1 MTVRIVYGFLF
12 FLAVNMMVP
21 LTGARAQCV
30 MLNPS
35 KAVWDFVNLH
45 VTLTKAAAGFRHSQ
59 ERLDVST
66 AETRVTEKVDSV
78 SLLQWLL
85 VSRANYK
92 ASFFGSIRD
101 SSLDLDGR
109 RQSDGA
115 NPTLRGTA
123 KLQLV
128 DVKSDRT
135 VLIPDFDVALTD
147 PQWQE
152 TGEKA
157 LLGLTEDRATVLHV
171 PSGNTLLS
179 FNWSAQGTVIP
190 GGYEFRFRFPP
201 STVQRLNLVLPE
213 GLEPHV
219 SDAVT
224 DAVRIV
230 DDSGW
235 KEWLVILASHGET
248 VVRLMVRQEMI
259 NLAEMLFVQE
269 SIFELEESGMQW
281 ISRLELHV
289 LGQSVKELIFRIPG
303 TLNVSS
309 VTLHQRGIDVAPV
322 ELQGESMPNG
332 IYRVRI
338 PDPLLGTAEILF
350 HGTGQLL
357 ENTTWD
363 IPKIMLMKG
372 VWQQEMVRLVVA
384 RPLQVTG
391 FEMDRVSQ
399 ISWIETAGPP
409 SGETLDFQFHD
420 PEGSL
425 NVQLRSQTAEL
436 TSTVI
441 HEFLWSEE
449 QIEVTTVIEWAV
461 LRGQV
466 FQVRSRL
473 PDFWEVVEVTVQQ
486 LMEDGNWQTV
496 PDLLRRWTVISSE
509 SEFSELHM
517 ELSRSA
523 NAQRPLRTAVR
534 MRNLSQFDP
543 DEFDL
548 NHVFEVAPLGAE
560 QVEMGL
566 FFELTDTYRY
576 SLSPLDEDLIIT
588 APEARDL
595 WKDRFVHI
603 PENALIIRKQP
614 GRGSLPLFRSPV
626 RKQFS
631 AEVEV
636 TSVILRQ
643 REIHHRVDL
652 HCKIDGTDSVRQI
665 LIYFPRRSSA
675 GSYRWK
681 MVNDA
686 GDLQSTEPVLKRRL
700 QNRMHVLWGLPQ
712 SGELWEIQLSEIQF
726 ENFRLVGEQFLQGT
740 DSIDLE
746 LPVLPQVLQQ
756 QNLVWLYALENI
768 GMDVRAEK
776 VNCLIANWKDRK
788 QSRSLLEW
796 GEGFPAYQGQLL
808 GVWSYE
814 DLQSRL
820 QVFTDSYSISTVGH
834 QQKGICSRAEM
845 RVVLHPG
852 WEMECQV
859 RFYLSEDFEGK
870 FQIQLPEEVQLIRT
884 SINGRVLSNSP
895 LIIEKSVE
903 NQVLRVHLDEG
914 APSQIVEIQYRC
926 SAASSEG
933 IRGKLSVF
941 EWRSHSVI
949 PFPQLNCSVL
959 RFQCNMQVPAGYEL
973 FANPVEFATVK
984 NQRKQNWSQRLF
996 GAIGRSGEMLPFNP
1010 AESRE
1015 WKKLWDNGGFPSSRM
1030 VSSRER
1036 QTPVKGGPIQHWEE
1050 MSFSAND
1057 LPQKGVFQWVHRDFR
1072 VLVSLAIF
1080 FLGMTGGLLTCYRI
1094 ENAWRLGLPVMIA
1107 MGWTVML
1114 FSDVS
1119 WLTFGLQNLVMGLFV
1134 VLIFKSLFRK
1144 RLNVSEVHSGSTVQ
1158 RFPVPLSSWMVPLIG
1173 VSLLG
1178 TPPVPVSAMEAEVPS
1193 HILSSAAYVGRVS
1206 EGFLQLTASYRIHVR
1221 PTTDSGQIS
1230 IPIPLDYRTAGINA
1244 IYLRKGEQPYTEIAA
1259 LPDQENMVI
1268 RVGGPG
1274 DYQLRLSLAPSWSQ
1288 SETGQIFWRC
1298 AIPRLSQSKLDLK
1311 VNHNEIPVVV
1321 RDVRGA
1327 IVKTVHD
1334 DYTEIKGELGNIS
1347 ELVVFRQ
1354 AATET
1359 ARVSVRQF
1367 MLFDL
1372 VPRRVIRVW
1381 FRYEISGGMMS
1392 RLYWRMD
1399 PRLRVPVV
1407 QSDGQVLR
1415 INRLVTTSSTDPWIT
1430 VDLGAPK
1437 TGLQFFYAEF
1447 EERETGGITDRPV
1460 GQLRV
1465 PYVLPRMV
1473 DEHEGLFAIGNS
1485 GNMRAEILG
1494 KKPEEL
1500 VARNVVT
1507 EFMSD
1512 WEGLSL
1518 QPLEDVVDGGLP
1530 WQIDQDPINLSIRTP
1545 VTSSRAD
1552 QVLALVVHPRHVD
1565 LMTRITVIPTETTD
1579 FSDRLRLSP
1588 EIKVESVVV
1597 EELQT
1602 GDSTA
1607 TMSSVLRRWVRNEKG
1622 EIILLL
1628 NDAMTL
1634 PYTIQLRGVLSR
1646 DRNSAN
1652 IPYVIL
1658 EDVTLGAGFM
1668 WVYGNQSH
1676 VAELINL
1683 RGMVEMA
1690 SPADS
1695 LQFGAIKGHLDGAY
1709 RLTELTYDA
1718 TIRVSP
1724 RNKPLSAEM
1733 EPGQETDVK
1742 QIDIS
1747 GFSDR
1752 TDRQRERFNLQAN
1765 GNATSMDVSALPSE
1779 TEAVQMADDKL
1790 LAPTDTRNT
1799 VVLSDIAINVD
1810 WPNRLLGRRTLF
1822 MGANASSHLELE
1834 KPSGVR
1840 ITNILI
1846 DGVKQTVE
1854 ESSQHKW
1861 TIPLVTTGFQNIE
1874 IRWEG
1879 SFEDAVPGERLRL
1892 EVPKI
1897 TSATVKQSMWTL
1909 YWPSDW
1915 GKPRIL
1921 EGAEWVSSKRVKM
1934 ETVKAWL
1941 DQSQSLLAKNPP
1953 LPRSFL
1959 DRVLTPRF
1967 SRISRFLDVN
1977 ASETDPD
1984 IMQIQETFDQVS
1996 AVASLSPEM
2005 MEGQRVAVSGKVQK
2019 AISLDKLEDV
2029 NVGYVRT
2036 VSASNEG
2043 LLEFQFER
2051 PDEGLMNPDN
2061 VLLVIIIWI
2070 GMALWFLGNRF
2081 LWSGAGQ
2088 AILCVAMLSS
2098 LGLTWW
2104 LWFTPSV
2111 LGPCLIILSPVVG
2124 WRTFQT
2130 RAFSV

>member
-1 MTVRIVYGFLF
+1 MRIAYGLLL
-12 FLAVNMMVP
+12 FLALNIMIP

-30 MLNPS
+30 MLSPS
-35 KAVWDFVNLH
+35 KPIWDFVNRH
-45 VTLTKAAAGFRHSQ
+45 VALTKITAGFQHSQ
-59 ERLDVST
+59 EMLDIST
-66 AETRVTEKVDSV
+66 AETAFTERVDSV
-78 SLLQWLL
+78 ELLQTLL
-85 VSRANYK
+85 VSRATYK
-92 ASFFGSIRD
+92 ASFSDSAGD
-101 SSLDLDGR
+101 SSIDLDDQ
-109 RQSDGA
+109 RQVDGT

-128 DVKSDRT
+128 KVEGDRT
-135 VLIPDFDVALTD
+135 VLIPGFDVALTD
-147 PQWQE
+147 PLWQE
-152 TGEKA
+152 SGEKA

-171 PSGNTLLS
+171 PSGKTVLTFS
-179 FNWSAQGTVIP
+179 WSAQGTVIP
-190 GGYEFRFRFPP
+190 GGYEFRFRLPP
-201 STVQRLNLVLPE
+201 STVQRLNLVLPG
-213 GLEPHV
+213 GLEPQV

-224 DAVRIV
+224 DAVRAV

-235 KEWLVILASHGET
+235 KEWPVVLASHGET
-248 VVRLMVRQEMI
+248 VVRLMVRQETR
-259 NLAEMLFVQE
+259 NPVEMLFVQE
-269 SIFELEESGMQW
+269 NIFELEESGMQW
-281 ISRLELHV
+281 ISRLELQV
-289 LGQSVKELIFRIPG
+289 LGQSVEELIFRIPG

-309 VTLHQRGIDVAPV
+309 VTLHQRGIDVSPV

-332 IYRVRI
+332 IYRVPI
-338 PDPLLGTAEILF
+338 PDPLLGTVEILF
-350 HGTGQLL
+350 RGTGQLL

-363 IPKIMLMKG
+363 IPKIVLMKG

-391 FEMDRVSQ
+391 FEMDRASQ
-399 ISWIETAGPP
+399 VSWIETAGPP

-420 PEGSL
+420 SDGSL
-425 NVQLRSQTAEL
+425 KVQLRSQTAEL
-436 TSTVI
+436 TSAVI
-441 HEFLWSEE
+441 HEFSWGEE
-449 QIEVTTVIEWAV
+449 QIEVMTVIEWAV
-461 LRGQV
+461 IRGQV

-486 LMEDGNWQTV
+486 LMADGNWQTI

-509 SEFSELHM
+509 SGASELHM

-523 NAQRPLRTAVR
+523 NAQRPLRTAIH

-548 NHVFEVAPLGAE
+548 NHVFEVAPLGVE

-576 SLSPLDEDLIIT
+576 SLSPLDQDLIIT
-588 APEARDL
+588 DPETRDL

-603 PENALIIRKQP
+603 PEAALIIRKQP

-631 AEVEV
+631 AEVKV
-636 TSVILRQ
+636 TSVVLSQ
-643 REIHHRVDL
+643 REIHHRVDV
-652 HCKIDGTDSVRQI
+652 HCKIEGTDSVRQI
-665 LIYFPRRSSA
+665 LIYFPRRSST
-675 GSYRWK
+675 GRYRWK
-681 MVNDA
+681 MMNDA

-700 QNRMHVLWGLPQ
+700 QNRMHVLWGLPE

-756 QNLVWLYALENI
+756 QNLLWLYALENV

-776 VNCLIANWKDRK
+776 VNCLIANWKNRK
-788 QSRSLLEW
+788 PSSSLLEW
-796 GEGFPAYQGQLL
+796 DEGFPVYQGQLL

-814 DLQSRL
+814 HLQSRL
-820 QVFTDSYSISTVGH
+820 QVFTDSYSVSTGGH

-845 RVVLHPG
+845 SVVLHPG

-859 RFYLSEDFEGK
+859 RFYLSEDFEDE
-870 FQIQLPEEVQLIRT
+870 FQIQLPEEVRLIRT
-884 SINGRVLSNSP
+884 SVNERVLSNSS
-895 LIIEKSVE
+895 LVIEKAVE
-903 NQVLRVHLDEG
+903 NQVLRVNLDGGE
-914 APSQIVEIQYRC
+914 PSQIVEIQYRC
-926 SAASSEG
+926 SAASSDDV
-933 IRGKLSVF
+933 RGKLPVF

-949 PFPQLNCSVL
+949 PFPQTNCSVL
-959 RFQCNMQVPAGYEL
+959 SFQCNIRVPAGYEL

-996 GAIGRSGEMLPFNP
+996 GAIGRSGERLPFNP
-1010 AESRE
+1010 AESNE
-1015 WKKLWDNGGFPSSRM
+1015 WKELWDNGGFPPSRR
-1030 VSSRER
+1030 VSLLER
-1036 QTPVKGGPIQHWEE
+1036 QTQVKEGPIRHWEE
-1050 MSFSAND
+1050 MNFSANVI
-1057 LPQKGVFQWVHRDFR
+1057 PRKGVFQWVHRDFR

-1080 FLGMTGGLLTCYRI
+1080 FLGMMGGLLACYRI
-1094 ENAWRLGLPVMIA
+1094 ENAWRLWLPVMIA

-1114 FSDVS
+1114 FSDLS

-1144 RLNVSEVHSGSTVQ
+1144 RSNVSEVHSGSTVQ

-1173 VSLLG
+1173 ASLLG
-1178 TPPVPVSAMEAEVPS
+1178 TTSVPVSGMEAEVPS
-1193 HILSSAAYVGRVS
+1193 HILSSAAYEGRVS
-1206 EGFLQLTASYRIHVR
+1206 EGFLHLTASYRIHVR

-1244 IYLRKGEQPYTEIAA
+1244 IHLRKGQQPYAEITA
-1259 LPDQENMVI
+1259 LPDQENMVV
-1268 RVGGPG
+1268 RVAGPG

-1288 SETGQIFWRC
+1288 SETGEMFWRC
-1298 AIPRLSQSKLDLK
+1298 AIPRLAQSTLELK
-1311 VNHNEIPVVV
+1311 VNHDEIPIVV

-1327 IVKTVHD
+1327 IVTTVYD
-1334 DYTEIKGELGNIS
+1334 DYAEIKGELGNIS
-1347 ELVVFRQ
+1347 ELVIFRHS
-1354 AATET
+1354 ATET

-1381 FRYEISGGMMS
+1381 FRYEISGGIVS
-1392 RLYWRMD
+1392 RLYWRLD
-1399 PRLRVPVV
+1399 PRLRLPVV
-1407 QSDGQVLR
+1407 QGDGQVLR
-1415 INRLVTTSSTDPWIT
+1415 VNRLVTTSSMDPWIT
-1430 VDLGAPK
+1430 VDLGEPK
-1437 TGLQFFYAEF
+1437 SGVQFFYAEF

-1507 EFMSD
+1507 EFMAD
-1512 WEGLSL
+1512 WKERSL
-1518 QPLEDVVDGGLP
+1518 PPLEDVIDGGLP
-1530 WQIDQDPINLSIRTP
+1530 WQIDQDPIHLSIRTP

-1565 LMTRITVIPTETTD
+1565 LMTRITVIPTEITD

-1597 EELQT
+1597 DELQT
-1602 GDSTA
+1602 GDSTV
-1607 TMSSVLRRWVRNEKG
+1607 TTSSVLRRWVRNEKG

-1646 DRNSAN
+1646 DQNSAN

-1658 EDVTLGAGFM
+1658 EDATLGAGFM
-1668 WVYGNQSH
+1668 WVYGNQRH

-1690 SPADS
+1690 SPGDS
-1695 LQFGAIKGHLDGAY
+1695 LQFGSIKGHLDGAY

-1724 RNKPLSAEM
+1724 RNKPLSAEI
-1733 EPGQETDVK
+1733 EPGQETNVP
-1742 QIDIS
+1742 QIDTT
-1747 GFSDR
+1747 GFPDR
-1752 TDRQRERFNLQAN
+1752 TDRQREPFNLKASVDD
-1765 GNATSMDVSALPSE
+1765 TSMDVSALPSE
-1779 TEAVQMADDKL
+1779 TEAVQMPDDKQL
-1790 LAPTDTRNT
+1790 PSTNTKHT
-1799 VVLSDIAINVD
+1799 VVLSDITINVD
-1810 WPNRLLGRRTLF
+1810 WPNRLLGRRMLF

-1846 DGVKQTVE
+1846 DGVEQTVE
-1854 ESSQHKW
+1854 ESSQRKW
-1861 TIPLVTTGFQNIE
+1861 IVPLVTTGLQNVE

-1921 EGAEWVSSKRVKM
+1921 EGAEWVSSKRVRM

-1941 DQSQSLLAKNPP
+1941 DQAQILLSNNPP
-1953 LPRSFL
+1953 FPHSFL
-1959 DRVLTPRF
+1959 ERVLTPRF

-1984 IMQIQETFDQVS
+1984 VIQIQETFDQVS

-2005 MEGQRVAVSGKVQK
+2005 MAGQRAVTRKVQK
-2019 AISLDKLEDV
+2019 AVFLDKLEDV

-2051 PDEGLMNPDN
+2051 SDEGLMNPDN

-2070 GMALWFLGNRF
+2070 AMALWFLGNRF

-2124 WRTFQT
+2124 WRAFQT
-2130 RAFSV
+2130 RELSV